1 MEQNGWLEFFRT
13 PRDAA
18 EARMRALASKATV
31 RKARAKAELEFR
43 SEEVAANWRDWT
55 KRLDELSEFDRS
67 RLERHIPPHWR
78 AGVRYAHALIAAYG
92 AAALNEME
100 LPNKFEAFLREC
112 AGLVAARTYA
122 AKLQPYDSL
131 PLAKIDYAVANFH
144 QLVRAA
150 VADESARLGLEAW
163 RRYNERLDEDGA
175 GEPAAPTS
183 IAEAKPPAHGTAP
196 SDPELLA
203 RDREARLQSFLAA
216 NHSPIAAVSDAALV
230 HKPDMQRWRHGE
242 LSEDSVMSQRIESVL
257 AGKTPLKTD
266 AEKRAPAA

>member
-1 MEQNGWLEFFRT
+1 
-13 PRDAA
+13 
-18 EARMRALASKATV
+18 MRALASKATV

-43 SEEVAANWRDWT
+43 SEEVDANWRDWT
-55 KRLDELSEFDRS
+55 KRLDELSQFDLS
-67 RLERHIPPHWR
+67 KLERHVPPHWR

-92 AAALNEME
+92 AAALIEME

-112 AGLVAARTYA
+112 AGMVAARTYA
-122 AKLQPYDSL
+122 AKLQPYDAL

-144 QLVRAA
+144 QLVRTA

-163 RRYNERLDEDGA
+163 RQYNQRLDEET
-175 GEPAAPTS
+175 GEPAALTS
-183 IAEAKPPAHGTAP
+183 IADAKSPAHGTAP

-203 RDREARLQSFLAA
+203 RDREARLQSFLTA
-216 NHSPIAAVSDAALV
+216 NNTPIAAVSDAALV

-257 AGKTPLKTD
+257 AGKTPLKID

>member
-1 MEQNGWLEFFRT
+1 
-13 PRDAA
+13 
-18 EARMRALASKATV
+18 MRALASKATV

-55 KRLDELSEFDRS
+55 KRLDELSQFDRS
-67 RLERHIPPHWR
+67 QLERHVPPHWR

-112 AGLVAARTYA
+112 AGMVAARTYA

-163 RRYNERLDEDGA
+163 RRYSQRLDEDA
-175 GEPAAPTS
+175 AVEPVAITS
-183 IAEAKPPAHGTAP
+183 VAVAKSPVQTAP

-203 RDREARLQSFLAA
+203 LDREARLQSFLRAT
-216 NHSPIAAVSDAALV
+216 NSPIAAVSDAALV

-257 AGKTPLKTD
+257 AGKTPLKTA
-266 AEKRAPAA
+266 AENRAPAA